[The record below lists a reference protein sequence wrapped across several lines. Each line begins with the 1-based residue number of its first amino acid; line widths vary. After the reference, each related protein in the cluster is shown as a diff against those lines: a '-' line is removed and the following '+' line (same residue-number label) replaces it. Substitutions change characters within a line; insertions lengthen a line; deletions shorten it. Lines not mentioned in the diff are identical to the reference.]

1 MAAADSEMKRK
12 IEEYQAREQVYLAAL
27 LGQESGMNQLRRMA
41 ADIQGAFGDLSK
53 AKVRGSLVDPVANME
68 ALLLRQKVKEK
79 DLQIVQLKNELE
91 ANRFDQRIPTGQAL
105 MRKCKALLTE
115 NKELGEEMGEE
126 RIQELR
132 AVLLSEQQQ
141 NEVLLQK
148 CQEAADFSRELQQEN
163 EKFQDT
169 LSQLARGL
177 NKARQE
183 VEDLKKEVQE
193 AKQHRR
199 KEKKEKAAAAARAE
213 ALEKAREAEN
223 AARLAQEE
231 EVVPAEYVAQAT
243 VEMPRADEPL
253 MNVFEMP
260 PRRDEDDDD
269 VEVPATD
276 VGLEEQPDGQGDLA
290 AGDEEDSKVQD
301 KKAKKSKDKKAK
313 KEKKAK
319 ELPQVT
325 TGLGYKALA
334 REVEASSPQKTKI
347 VPREQVE
354 ARQEAEDDAP
364 TEIEEEVEEQPAER
378 RRHRRKKE
386 ANNDEEDGTAKKS
399 KKRDREEKREKSRER
414 DRDRKRRRGEPN

>member
-12 IEEYQAREQVYLAAL
+12 IEEYQAREQVYFAAL

-68 ALLLRQKVKEK
+68 VLLLRQKVKEK

-132 AVLLSEQQQ
+132 AVVLSEQQQ

-231 EVVPAEYVAQAT
+231 EVVPAEYVAQAQAT
-243 VEMPRADEPL
+243 VEVPSRADEPL
-253 MNVFEMP
+253 MNIFEM

-276 VGLEEQPDGQGDLA
+276 VGLEEQPDGQ
-290 AGDEEDSKVQD
+290 GDEEDSKVQD

-354 ARQEAEDDAP
+354 ARQDAEDDAP
-364 TEIEEEVEEQPAER
+364 TEIEEEVEEQRAER
-378 RRHRRKKE
+378 KRRRRKKE
-386 ANNDEEDGTAKKS
+386 ASNDEEDGTAKKS